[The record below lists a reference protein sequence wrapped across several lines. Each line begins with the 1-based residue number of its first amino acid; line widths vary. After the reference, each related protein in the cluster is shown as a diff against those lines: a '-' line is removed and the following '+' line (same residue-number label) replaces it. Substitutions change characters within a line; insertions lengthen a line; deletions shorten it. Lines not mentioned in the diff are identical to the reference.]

1 MLIMGTKVKEKV
13 LSQGQF
19 FCPTCNVTRNYKLKQ
34 ISNYFTFFFIP
45 LFMMKNLGERFEC
58 QVCGN
63 VFEPEVLRPENQR
76 MMQLEASTRQA
87 LLAGASAADIRAKL
101 IASGAKEEEVD
112 TIIRMAQI

>member
-19 FCPTCNVTRNYKLKQ
+19 FCPSCNVTRNYKLKQ
-34 ISNYFTFFFIP
+34 FSNYFTFFFIP
-45 LFMMKNLGERFEC
+45 LFRMKNLGDRFEC

-63 VFEPEVLRPENQR
+63 VFEPQVLRPENQR
-76 MMQLEASTRQA
+76 MIQLEVSTKQA

-101 IASGAKEEEVD
+101 IASGAKEEEVN
-112 TIIRMAQI
+112 TIMRKAQI

>member
-1 MLIMGTKVKEKV
+1 MTILDSKVKEKE

-19 FCPTCNVTRNYKLKQ
+19 FCPTCDVTREYQLKQ
-34 ISNYFTFFFIP
+34 STNRFNFFFRIQ
-45 LFMMKNLGERFEC
+45 NLGERFEC

-87 LLAGASAADIRAKL
+87 LLAGASAADIRPKL

>member
-19 FCPTCNVTRNYKLKQ
+19 FCPTCTVTRNYKLKQ
-34 ISNYFTFFFIP
+34 LSNYFTFFFIP
-45 LFMMKNLGERFEC
+45 LFRIKNLGERFEC

-63 VFEPEVLRPENQR
+63 AFKPEVLTPENQR
-76 MMQLEASTRQA
+76 MMQLEATTRQA

-112 TIIRMAQI
+112 KIIGMAKI